1 MIIEVNEDLAGSRT
15 IRLKGGSKKKL
26 KAADNRMQIQCL
38 LYEYSNYICYN
49 ALNVIDIFRN
59 VNLCRRPKS

>member
-1 MIIEVNEDLAGSRT
+1 MIIGVNEDLAGPRT

-26 KAADNRMQIQCL
+26 KAADNRMQIECL

-49 ALNVIDIFRN
+49 ALKILMSFETLI
-59 VNLCRRPKS
+59 L